1 MEEDES
7 VPEMFHWLQ
16 VIVNELKA
24 LGEEVKDNQFS
35 VKFLEAC
42 PRDLTH

>member
-1 MEEDES
+1 
-7 VPEMFHWLQ
+7 LQ

-35 VKFLEAC
+35 MKFLRSWKDQDAQEGGWIG
-42 PRDLTH
+42 LF